1 MLRVKEEEMSMSKGR
16 DRFQADYSLSDEYS
30 ENELE
35 LYQQYCAG
43 KYADHVGHVHTSTP
57 HAGVWPLE
65 CLKITP
71 ALLVSPYTGAL

>member
-16 DRFQADYSLSDEYS
+16 DRFQTDYSLSDEYS

-43 KYADHVGHVHTSTP
+43 KYADHVRHVLTPTP
-57 HAGVWPLE
+57 HSGAFNNIS
-65 CLKITP
+65 CLI
-71 ALLVSPYTGAL
+71 VSTYT